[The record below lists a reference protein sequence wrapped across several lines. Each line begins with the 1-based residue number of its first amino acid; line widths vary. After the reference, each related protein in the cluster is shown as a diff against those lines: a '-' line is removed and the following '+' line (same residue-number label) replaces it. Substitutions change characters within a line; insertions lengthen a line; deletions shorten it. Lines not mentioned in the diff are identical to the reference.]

1 MNKIE
6 KVKLLL
12 LKELD
17 DVGCKTCRWSTCS
30 IGCDSLWGLSD
41 SFAEK
46 LAKSIVELD
55 REDRSDTIPAPL
67 LSAENAEL
75 CEGNKTMKDE
85 NKRAIE
91 RMISAIVDTKLG
103 TIEIDRETEGI
114 ELIRFNIEIERTVE
128 SERIAGGND
137 AEALSELIGKMCR
150 ALREVIDKANES
162 IEKLRRASLRPV
174 E

>member
-30 IGCDSLWGLSD
+30 IGCDSVWGLSD

-46 LAKSIVELD
+46 LAKSIVELY

-75 CEGNKTMKDE
+75 GEAFCAGLEKGIAQGLADARPTAEESWKMTT
-85 NKRAIE
+85 E
-91 RMISAIVDTKLG
+91 RWGD
-103 TIEIDRETEGI
+103 
-114 ELIRFNIEIERTVE
+114 
-128 SERIAGGND
+128 
-137 AEALSELIGKMCR
+137 ALSELAK
-150 ALREVIDKANES
+150 
-162 IEKLRRASLRPV
+162 
-174 E
+174 

>member
-1 MNKIE
+1 
-6 KVKLLL
+6 
-12 LKELD
+12 
-17 DVGCKTCRWSTCS
+17 
-30 IGCDSLWGLSD
+30 
-41 SFAEK
+41 
-46 LAKSIVELD
+46 
-55 REDRSDTIPAPL
+55 
-67 LSAENAEL
+67 
-75 CEGNKTMKDE
+75 MKDE

-91 RMISAIVDTKLG
+91 RMMSAIVDTKLG

-162 IEKLRRASLRPV
+162 IEKLRRASLLLV